1 MLIYDTN
8 LIIFTKKMG
17 VFLQL
22 FIPFLVSALSN
33 KIFNFCV
40 MLMNILNLFDH
51 YTNLFLAFLPNVLL
65 AMVTLIVG
73 FWLIGKV
80 SDYISKALKKTNS
93 DATVIRFLTSLVSIG
108 LKIMLFLSIATLFG
122 IQTTSF
128 IAVFTALA
136 FSLGTALSGNI
147 GHFASGIMILI
158 FRPYKVGDEITVQNY
173 NGIVTDIQVFHTTLI
188 TTDNRKI
195 IVPNGQITS
204 GVITNFSHEN
214 KIRMN
219 IVVNVAD
226 DSNLDLVKKI
236 ILQLSEA
243 NTAVMKAPECKILV
257 NSFNK
262 NGVEIFIRPWCKPID
277 ANNIHFYFQES
288 LRKAFLE
295 HGIQGPTDAL
305 DVAIKQS

>member
-1 MLIYDTN
+1 
-8 LIIFTKKMG
+8 
-17 VFLQL
+17 
-22 FIPFLVSALSN
+22 
-33 KIFNFCV
+33 
-40 MLMNILNLFDH
+40 MNIISLFDYYSNLFW
-51 YTNLFLAFLPNVLL
+51 AFLPNLML
-65 AMVTLIVG
+65 ALVTLIVG

-80 SDYISKALKKTNS
+80 SVYISTALKKTNS
-93 DATVIRFLTSLVSIG
+93 DDTVIRFLTSLVSIG
-108 LKIMLFLSIATLFG
+108 LKIMLFISIATLFG

-147 GHFASGIMILI
+147 GHFASGIMVLM

-195 IVPNGQITS
+195 IIPNGQITS

-214 KIRMN
+214 KIRLN

-226 DSNLDLVKKI
+226 DSNLEEIKKI
-236 ILQLSEA
+236 ILKIADENVS
-243 NTAVMKAPECKILV
+243 VMKDPACKILV

-262 NGVEIFIRPWCKPID
+262 NGVEIYIRPWCVPIE
-277 ANNIHFYFQES
+277 ANNVHFYFQES
-288 LRKAFLE
+288 IRKAFLE
-295 HGIQGPTDAL
+295 NGIQGPINAV
-305 DVAIKQS
+305 DVALTQK